1 MYKVYHKV
9 AIIFLSLFIFTSCKN
24 LFEDSVD
31 ETEEIRIEQTGTTSS
46 TPASS
51 APAQKAK
58 ITFGG
63 SLKVEGALPSK
74 VQKILEN
81 PNDTENDPLETD
93 ASRSARPTI
102 GSGSNYQ
109 YYVRAYTNDNVDDV
123 IVIPVENA
131 TTHQYEYSLELELEH
146 TWKFEAGF
154 KRLASGTPGEADYQ
168 AERKLLIDYDS
179 KINNPFSI
187 DLHSGSED
195 GYGSSGHVFVLCPYQ
210 STDGKGC
217 INLEINIE
225 NNAANSIKL
234 KAYNGNGLLVDW
246 GDAASKVHVVEESGK
261 WYIRSDGVDTSNL
274 DASTFDVKSDTYDL
288 TIMFYKNYTLDSN
301 HDIDL
306 PVFTSYQT
314 INVFD
319 NLTTDTW
326 LNENATISGSSQVI
340 NRASDTDPFTFK
352 LTTALVTEAAQTTY
366 YVGLPDIVK
375 SQVTDPET
383 YLAANDNYTGAPY
396 APFATLTRAFN
407 KIQAQGSSGKNYT
420 IYVSGNQN
428 GNFTIPAALTT
439 DNATSIELKTPESN
453 SSVAVLNGGKN
464 GTVLNVASSVPV
476 KISRLQITGGNAE
489 NGGGIYIDSDAKV
502 TLGNG
507 AVLGKSGVNSA
518 ASSASACGNYASTA
532 GAGIYCKGQ
541 LTLKSG
547 SLISYNYVADSDAD
561 QQGGGGIY
569 CEGGTITFE
578 SGAKVSYNG
587 AHTQGGGI
595 CLYSGTVNMTAG
607 EISNNAGNAVCIRGD
622 LPDGTTY
629 AFNLGGSAKI
639 PYGVSGVTGEG
650 KNDICLSSNKYISL
664 QSNLSQHDHD
674 NNPLAIKTSQFKRG
688 TQVLSLANADLI
700 NSNGNKFIIND
711 DSEWKVVNT
720 NNSDELTKGFIDTE
734 FIYVGSSKKVSG
746 SGIEAPDSS
755 DKRGTKAKPYATIKE
770 AVNQCWSTQR
780 DFTIKISGQ
789 IGNTSSAEE
798 IPAAFSSAYY
808 KQGLAAS
815 ITIEGANGDNTKD
828 IINRGRTQ
836 QTKTNKGSAL
846 IIENTAPITLK
857 NLKITGGA
865 TTEFGGGIFMG
876 DFKLLTVTLGEG
888 VLVEGNYAAKDGGGI
903 HVKGNYDNP
912 SKLIMTSNARVCNNT
927 AGRQGGGVDLVNA
940 NLYMSGNAIIGQ
952 KVSGTELSDTAA
964 NSEENSSN
972 FSGDVSYGGGGVSCD
987 QYVNVYLGYASDGTT
1002 TTGYE
1007 LADDAGI
1014 LYNYA
1019 IGKGGGVYLSGKKA
1033 YLFVSSGSIS
1043 NNASYHEG
1051 GGVYLNSTESTDPLT
1066 MNGGYISKNNG
1077 RKGGGIYANN
1087 GTLKITNGSMSANTA
1102 TDNGGAVYISSNGA
1116 FKIQGDANLYTNT
1129 NTLKTNDVY
1138 LESGKTIEITN
1149 NLNKDNVA
1157 TLTPGVSTWSRGS
1170 TQILSGS
1177 EYIETNKNKFKISD
1191 PDWKV
1196 ESKTSDSTTIG
1207 VIDADIWVAST
1218 EDGET
1223 TTRSPGVGKGSNDNR
1238 GTKSQPYA
1246 TLSKAVAACW
1256 DTSKTK
1262 DFTIYIDGTV
1272 TGSQQIGNSASSS
1285 SAGAINAKQLTL
1297 QGYIPEGTTSST
1309 ATLDGNS
1316 GTSTSI
1322 RTLVINASR
1331 NASNG
1336 ESIIIKNLKI
1346 TGGNNTTSGGQGGG
1360 IYLKNGIVHLADGAV
1375 VAGNKAYY
1383 GGGVYTNS
1391 GTKLYIHGKAM
1402 IGDTLEYTAKSE
1414 NLVVGGTSY
1423 PGNSNYASFN
1433 GGGIYNDGSLY
1444 IGMSTDTGG
1453 DYLDSGYGIFRNY
1466 AATNGGGIYNNGYFK
1481 SRGDISYNG
1490 CGEEGGAVF
1499 LNANATF
1506 ACGTLKANKSSVN
1519 GGALSVNSAKTAT
1532 LQGDTSKPL
1541 TLTENYIE
1549 KSVASG
1555 ANESTVSGGAVYN
1568 QGTLEITGP
1577 AKMKDN
1583 YIKVDCSSSGA
1594 TVNAKGGAIYNGG
1607 TVNITSATTT
1617 EITGN
1622 YVEVVG
1628 ESNGGHAYA
1637 DGGAVYQ
1644 AGTFNISNKANLYD
1658 ANASEKH
1665 NDVYLASGETLTV
1678 AGTLSEDHVAIIT
1691 PYTWSRG
1698 RQYLGVGGTVTS
1710 LPAGVEGKFSF
1721 AQDGWDSKLYKINN
1735 DNDAAK
1741 IDADIYVAGTSGV
1754 VKCKNSSGTAYAP
1767 SNNTI
1772 GNWSHP
1778 LQSISQALA
1787 LLDADHNTIVV
1798 DGKVTGAQEIS
1809 GTITPNDIIITGY
1822 VPSGET
1828 ESAATL
1834 YGGSSSTL
1842 TVIASGKTVTIKN
1855 LTITNGNATTG
1866 SGAALNGGGIYMS
1879 EGTVKL
1885 SDGAKI
1891 YGNSA
1896 TNNGGGVY
1904 VGSGTALYMHGK
1916 ALIGFDTTTNKRPTA
1931 STLGTTEGKA
1941 ANKAKYGGGIY
1952 NDGGS
1957 VYIGCNSSGQTST
1970 GSGSS
1975 LVNFALDTGYGI
1987 RQNISDNGST
1997 SGNQKGGGIY
2007 HASGTLIIASG
2018 TVSYNSSRG
2027 SAGGAIYCADNATI
2041 KGGTI
2046 TGNYGQSAG
2055 AIYIATGKQLEIN
2068 GNAVITKNTAV
2079 TAGGAIYNYGTL
2091 KMSAGTIGGTD
2102 ADNSAGTAGGAI
2114 YCWEGS
2120 TFEMSGSAYIPY
2132 SGTKRYNDVTL
2143 QTDCKVKVTSN
2154 ISLPSGVSTAA
2165 TLDRVAAGKGKVIVS
2180 GGSETLL
2187 SNNVG
2192 KFATNNPGFKIG
2204 TDGAL
2209 KLKYT
2214 PNTLYVKQVDGSKDT
2229 STKTVIY
2236 DSEWNSDDLSYNDSE
2251 TFPDKKFKNIKT
2263 ALQFITYQETK
2274 QDYTIIID
2282 GEVKGQTKIEDDSTH
2297 LVTLDADTNCKSI
2310 TLQGT
2315 SYAQNINSHKL
2326 NGDFGNTAVADG
2338 STLVI
2343 NTAIPVTIS
2352 QLDIIGGNTTGNGG
2366 GIRIDKPGE
2375 STVAHVTIK
2384 KTNIHDNTSTITSDI
2399 YCGGGGISND
2409 HGILVLDEKTIIYGN
2424 TAAKYGGGV
2433 FNKGG
2438 KVYMCG
2444 GSNGAWIGKKDDSIK
2459 VRAQSS
2465 NTNANRA
2472 GINTESVPGNGGG
2485 LYSYA
2490 TAGGCVYIGYKP
2502 PATEGGDP
2510 VADTN
2515 FNGGFKFN
2523 YASNDGG
2530 GVYCETGYSGQAFKM
2545 YTGYIK
2551 QNSADKCGG
2560 GVYGTLTMEGGY
2572 IEDNYAGEY
2581 GGGIYASGDLILN
2594 GGTIGSSVS
2603 NAAESSNPNSSRGA
2617 ATNPKKHSNYAGK
2630 GGGGIRM
2637 TNGSVSSSVTVAY
2650 NYAGETGGGVYMS
2663 NTSFT
2668 DMSYSATTKYNGAGQ
2683 KGGGIYHSSGGH
2695 VTSLSC
2701 LMITNKA
2708 YNTSGENGGG
2718 AIYIATTDTKVEL
2731 TSTFR
2736 ITTADSTTVTKGTD
2750 DVYVYLTGGYNS
2762 PGSTSPTGSGTYIQ
2776 IPAANSTHTGSKKI
2790 GLTINSAYN
2799 DQGRLVFIGDGKQYG
2814 QTIFKMTDNGRSI
2827 GTNGMVY

>member
-9 AIIFLSLFIFTSCKN
+9 AIIILSLFFLFIFNSCRN
-24 LFEDSVD
+24 IFEDSVEEVS
-31 ETEEIRIEQTGTTSS
+31 ETRTEQTTCTTTS

-51 APAQKAK
+51 TPAPAVTQK

-63 SLKVEGALPSK
+63 SLQVEGALPSK
-74 VQKILEN
+74 LQQALNN
-81 PNDTENDPLETD
+81 PDDVENDLLETE
-93 ASRSARPTI
+93 ASRSARPTL

-109 YYVRAYTNDNVDDV
+109 YYVRAYTIDAADDV

-131 TTHQYEYSLELELEH
+131 TTHQFEYTLELELEH
-146 TWKFEAGF
+146 TWYFEAGF

-195 GYGSSGHVFVLCPYQ
+195 GYGCSGHVFVLCPYQ
-210 STDGKGC
+210 SADGKGC

-453 SSVAVLNGGKN
+453 SSVAVLNGGNN

-476 KISRLQITGGNAE
+476 KISKLQITNGSAE
-489 NGGGIYIDSDAKV
+489 NGGGLYIDSDANV

-507 AVLGKSGVNSA
+507 AIVGKSGVNSA

-547 SLISYNYVADSDAD
+547 SLISYNYVADSDAN

-569 CEGGTITFE
+569 CEGGTVTFE

-607 EISNNAGNAVCIRGD
+607 EISNNTGNAVCIRGD

-650 KNDICLSSNKYISL
+650 NNDVCLSSNKYISL

-700 NSNGNKFIIND
+700 NSNGNKFIINN

-734 FIYVGSSKKVSG
+734 FIYVGSSNKISG

-798 IPAAFSSAYY
+798 IPAAFSSASY

-815 ITIEGANGDNTKD
+815 ITIEGANSDNTKD
-828 IINRGRTQ
+828 IISRGLTQ
-836 QTKTNKGSAL
+836 LTKTNKGSAL

-865 TTEFGGGIFMG
+865 TTEYGGGIFMG

-888 VLVEGNYAAKDGGGI
+888 VLVDGNYAAKDGGGI

-1077 RKGGGIYANN
+1077 REGGGIYAKN

-1138 LESGKTIEITN
+1138 LASGKTIEITN

-1157 TLTPGVSTWSRGS
+1157 TLTPGVSTWTRGS

-1223 TTRSPGVGKGSNDNR
+1223 TTRSPGVGKGNDNNR

-1256 DTSKTK
+1256 DTSKNK
-1262 DFTIYIDGTV
+1262 NFTIYIDGTV

-1285 SAGAINAKQLTL
+1285 SAGVINAKQLTL
-1297 QGYIPEGTTSST
+1297 QGYIPEGATAST

-1402 IGDTLEYTAKSE
+1402 IGDILEYTADSG
-1414 NLVVGGTSY
+1414 NIVVGGTSY
-1423 PGNSNYASFN
+1423 PGNTNYASFN

-1506 ACGTLKANKSSVN
+1506 ACGTLKANKSGVN

-1532 LQGDTSKPL
+1532 LEGDTSKPL

-1583 YIKVDCSSSGA
+1583 YIKVGCSSSGA

-1607 TVNITSATTT
+1607 TVNITSETATEFTD
-1617 EITGN
+1617 N
-1622 YVEVVG
+1622 YVEVVD

-1637 DGGAVYQ
+1637 YGGAVYQ

-1658 ANASEKH
+1658 ANASEKQ

-1678 AGTLSEDHVAIIT
+1678 AGTLSEDHVAVIT
-1691 PYTWSRG
+1691 PNSWTRG
-1698 RQYLGVGGTVTS
+1698 RQILGISGVTVTDEQLTS
-1710 LPAGVEGKFSF
+1710 LGQKFSLSE
-1721 AQDGWDSKLYKINN
+1721 AGWDKENVSTTGVKINSP
-1735 DNDAAK
+1735 
-1741 IDADIYVAGTSGV
+1741 IYVAGASDRV
-1754 VKCKNSSGTAYAP
+1754 ICYAP
-1767 SNNTI
+1767 PASGANGTKVKPYATI
-1772 GNWSHP
+1772 AD
-1778 LQSISQALA
+1778 ALGDSDLA
-1787 LLDADHNTIVV
+1787 GTSYTITV
-1798 DGKVTGAQEIS
+1798 DGKLGAQTIGS
-1809 GTITPNDIIITGY
+1809 GATL
-1822 VPSGET
+1822 PSGGAIT
-1828 ESAATL
+1828 VKGYDANAKID
-1834 YGGSSSTL
+1834 GGGNARALLLSKSGL
-1842 TVIASGKTVTIKN
+1842 TTTIKD
-1855 LTITNGNATTG
+1855 LKITNGKNTEGAGIKVENGILKLTDGAIVTGNDG
-1866 SGAALNGGGIYMS
+1866 SGG
-1879 EGTVKL
+1879 
-1885 SDGAKI
+1885 
-1891 YGNSA
+1891 
-1896 TNNGGGVY
+1896 NGGGVY
-1904 VGSGTALYMHGK
+1904 VASGASLFMYGK
-1916 ALIGFDTTTNKRPTA
+1916 ALIGDNAKSTTTATNTSS
-1931 STLGTTEGKA
+1931 STY
-1941 ANKAKYGGGIY
+1941 ANKAKNGAGIY
-1952 NDGGS
+1952 NYGGS
-1957 VYIGCNSSGQTST
+1957 VYLGYSAA
-1970 GSGSS
+1970 GSESS
-1975 LVNFALDTGYGI
+1975 LTSNDTDGYFGVS
-1987 RQNISDNGST
+1987 RNYATES
-1997 SGNQKGGGIY
+1997 GGGIY
-2007 HASGTLIIASG
+2007 HAYGTLQIASG
-2018 TVSYNSSRG
+2018 NVSYNQSATSGGAVYFDYVTGSDSDTTLSAGSVKGNKSGQGGALYIKSSKSVTVSGAMAINGNTATSRG
-2027 SAGGAIYCADNATI
+2027 GAVYNKGTFKITGSSTFNDNTASSTTADVYGGALYNCPSCVLEITGSAEIKNNTASTTKSGCSAYGGAIMNDQ
-2041 KGGTI
+2041 GSI
-2046 TGNYGQSAG
+2046 T
-2055 AIYIATGKQLEIN
+2055 
-2068 GNAVITKNTAV
+2068 
-2079 TAGGAIYNYGTL
+2079 
-2091 KMSAGTIGGTD
+2091 MSAGTIGASGALNSLPANTGT
-2102 ADNSAGTAGGAI
+2102 SRYGGAI
-2114 YCWEGS
+2114 YQNGTFTVSGSAFIYPGSENSNDVYLKGNKTITLGTTSLSAYTGSDKMIITPEVWKRGS
-2120 TFEMSGSAYIPY
+2120 TFLGGTNVAGNYSKFKCSDSDWSVVQSSSVGVFDTGTTIYVSESAI
-2132 SGTKRYNDVTL
+2132 
-2143 QTDCKVKVTSN
+2143 
-2154 ISLPSGVSTAA
+2154 SGVTGGVAGDDTTGRGTQKYPYATIQKAA
-2165 TLDRVAAGKGKVIVS
+2165 TETWKAQAYTISVNGTLTATKTTSTTGKGNLQNI
-2180 GGSETLL
+2180 
-2187 SNNVG
+2187 
-2192 KFATNNPGFKIG
+2192 P
-2204 TDGAL
+2204 
-2209 KLKYT
+2209 
-2214 PNTLYVKQVDGSKDT
+2214 
-2229 STKTVIY
+2229 
-2236 DSEWNSDDLSYNDSE
+2236 NDS
-2251 TFPDKKFKNIKT
+2251 TNVKATSIALTGTNSATINGNSKGT
-2263 ALQFITYQETK
+2263 ALTVSK
-2274 QDYTIIID
+2274 
-2282 GEVKGQTKIEDDSTH
+2282 
-2297 LVTLDADTNCKSI
+2297 
-2310 TLQGT
+2310 
-2315 SYAQNINSHKL
+2315 
-2326 NGDFGNTAVADG
+2326 
-2338 STLVI
+2338 
-2343 NTAIPVTIS
+2343 AIPVTITN
-2352 QLDIIGGNTTGNGG
+2352 LKITGGSATNGG
-2366 GIRIDKPGE
+2366 GINIAAG
-2375 STVAHVTIK
+2375 TVKLGAGAVVT
-2384 KTNIHDNTSTITSDI
+2384 
-2399 YCGGGGISND
+2399 
-2409 HGILVLDEKTIIYGN
+2409 GN
-2424 TAAKYGGGV
+2424 TASSYGGGV
-2433 FNKGG
+2433 YVASGTSLFMYGT
-2438 KVYMCG
+2438 
-2444 GSNGAWIGKKDDSIK
+2444 AIIGDSITATADSDTLTTSGTTGCANAAGTSGGGIYSK
-2459 VRAQSS
+2459 GNVYLGYTASGS
-2465 NTNANRA
+2465 TNSLSGGVCRNYAKA
-2472 GINTESVPGNGGG
+2472 NGG
-2485 LYSYA
+2485 
-2490 TAGGCVYIGYKP
+2490 
-2502 PATEGGDP
+2502 
-2510 VADTN
+2510 
-2515 FNGGFKFN
+2515 
-2523 YASNDGG
+2523 
-2530 GVYCETGYSGQAFKM
+2530 
-2545 YTGYIK
+2545 
-2551 QNSADKCGG
+2551 
-2560 GVYGTLTMEGGY
+2560 
-2572 IEDNYAGEY
+2572 Y
-2581 GGGIYASGDLILN
+2581 GGGIYSEGTLYANSGN
-2594 GGTIGSSVS
+2594 VS
-2603 NAAESSNPNSSRGA
+2603 YNSNPN
-2617 ATNPKKHSNYAGK
+2617 N
-2630 GGGGIRM
+2630 
-2637 TNGSVSSSVTVAY
+2637 
-2650 NYAGETGGGVYMS
+2650 
-2663 NTSFT
+2663 
-2668 DMSYSATTKYNGAGQ
+2668 
-2683 KGGGIYHSSGGH
+2683 GGGIYFVG
-2695 VTSLSC
+2695 TTNE
-2701 LMITNKA
+2701 ITGALTMTKNSA
-2708 YNTSGENGGG
+2708 TAGGG
-2718 AIYIATTDTKVEL
+2718 AISVASGKTLNISGAASFTENSSNNGGAIINNGILNITANATFTTNTAVNAGGGIHNTGTLTLSNGTFTGNKV
-2731 TSTFR
+2731 TGATG
-2736 ITTADSTTVTKGTD
+2736 KGGAIYQQGTLNMSGAPNMED
-2750 DVYVYLTGGYNS
+2750 EDHSEKINDIYLPSGKKVYVTATITSFVPGYITPYSWPQN
-2762 PGSTSPTGSGTYIQ
+2762 GSTVSVLEGP
-2776 IPAANSTHTGSKKI
+2776 
-2790 GLTINSAYN
+2790 GLSSAYDRFRASRDDYHISDSGN
-2799 DQGRLVFIGDGKQYG
+2799 L
-2814 QTIFKMTDNGRSI
+2814 
-2827 GTNGMVY
+2827 